1 MRESTRANFF
11 TSLRAGQTDLDEDV
25 KVVPSLLKD
34 NVRLFTT
41 NKIGSEGLLY
51 MKEQAFY
58 RREEDP
64 EYALSVSPD
73 IYRKLVDEIN
83 DANSVP
89 LGLYFCCHG
98 GDGAHSGVADEDYVD
113 IEVAYIVVGFFFVI
127 IILLGWLLPNPDAM
141 AA

>member
-1 MRESTRANFF
+1 
-11 TSLRAGQTDLDEDV
+11 
-25 KVVPSLLKD
+25 
-34 NVRLFTT
+34 
-41 NKIGSEGLLY
+41 

-83 DANSVP
+83 DANSIP

-141 AA
+141 AV